1 MGALNVLSEDLVML
15 NRVQEAQ
22 REIEEALRLNARDT
36 RILCTAGDIH
46 NRVNRPDLAEREF
59 RTALEQNP
67 QNFAAYAQL
76 ANLYWAQRRAP
87 EFQWAMQRMMQINP
101 QMAQQVKQYFQMQGV
116 AQAAPG
122 YGQAPQFR
130 PPAIGPGPGQP
141 WGQGGQGGEQSHWLS
156 TLSKLFNS

>member
-67 QNFAAYAQL
+67 QNFAAYARISTGRKG
-76 ANLYWAQRRAP
+76 ARRSSSG
-87 EFQWAMQRMMQINP
+87 RCS
-101 QMAQQVKQYFQMQGV
+101 G
-116 AQAAPG
+116 
-122 YGQAPQFR
+122 
-130 PPAIGPGPGQP
+130 
-141 WGQGGQGGEQSHWLS
+141 
-156 TLSKLFNS
+156 